1 MCTVKIDVTHL
12 NVFKLAN
19 GFNKH
24 VCNLQIFKMDDYN
37 WAQLDDYL
45 HASVRS
51 IKVGTRPRTVFKT
64 MVTGADRDLL
74 HRTVVNLG
82 FGTGGTGGTGGAPDG
97 LLLLGLNLSDDNE
110 MCLFRSMGFDFTVKY
125 LVLRDLIVRYKID
138 LATWESFLP
147 MFCSRKGVNV
157 EETPERK
164 HKFTGTQ
171 GMFTMTT
178 TKQLAGMVHAT
189 MKGYNLVRG
198 PTRGEGLDAMGYPGH
213 ELVRSVRMKTLARI
227 PETHRVDYVKAQVWS
242 DSPYA
247 IFEVME
253 DMICQLEPKLAEP
266 PRKKIKVEAVR
277 SYAAPEEGTVIVPIP
292 DQPRSYA
299 APEDATSAPEGTVI
313 VPIPEV
319 RQRRNAEPNI
329 RIEGGFVGKRVVAQ
343 YKNSWEHRE
352 EPPQPRTR
360 RTWRNAMFFIIAAGL
375 LRVGMEANFT
385 TISSADVLV
394 DILMTVLTGFC
405 VFRLSLSMGSSFEW
419 VVCGILE
426 VVLYFWDEVGIAIP
440 HGVFLIFAVCMQL
453 PQRFIWQSMF
463 VAYVGFISF
472 NFWFQVLPV
481 WAPFVQ
487 IPMTCLS
494 LWNQHRQGVKNPASL
509 LIAPYRDTI
518 CIIFLILSVVTCLET
533 CD

>member
-1 MCTVKIDVTHL
+1 
-12 NVFKLAN
+12 
-19 GFNKH
+19 
-24 VCNLQIFKMDDYN
+24 MDDY
-37 WAQLDDYL
+37 WTELDDYL
-45 HASVRS
+45 NESVRS

-74 HRTVVNLG
+74 RRTVVNLG
-82 FGTGGTGGTGGAPDG
+82 FGTGGTGGTSGAPDG

-164 HKFTGTQ
+164 HKFTGTK
-171 GMFTMTT
+171 GMFTMKT
-178 TKQLAGMVHAT
+178 TKQLAGMAHTT
-189 MKGYNLVRG
+189 MKGYDIVRG
-198 PTRGEGLDAMGYPGH
+198 PKRGEGLDAMGYPGH
-213 ELVRSVRMKTLARI
+213 ELVRSVRMKTLSRI
-227 PETHRVDYVKAQVWS
+227 PEMHRVDYVKSQVWN

-253 DMICQLEPKLAEP
+253 DMICQLEPREPKLAEP
-266 PRKKIKVEAVR
+266 PRKKIKVEA
-277 SYAAPEEGTVIVPIP
+277 I
-292 DQPRSYA
+292 RSYA

-313 VPIPEV
+313 VPIPEP

-329 RIEGGFVGKRVVAQ
+329 RIEGRFIGKRVVAQ
-343 YKNSWEHRE
+343 FKNSWEHRE

-360 RTWRNAMFFIIAAGL
+360 RTWRNAMFFIIAVGL

-394 DILMTVLTGFC
+394 GILMTVLTGFC
-405 VFRLSLSMGSSFEW
+405 VFRLSHSMGSSFDW

-533 CD
+533 CA

>member
-1 MCTVKIDVTHL
+1 
-12 NVFKLAN
+12 
-19 GFNKH
+19 
-24 VCNLQIFKMDDYN
+24 MDDYN
-37 WAQLDDYL
+37 WAELDDYF
-45 HASVRS
+45 HESVKS

-74 HRTVVNLG
+74 RRTVVNLG
-82 FGTGGTGGTGGAPDG
+82 FGTGGTGGTSGTSGAPDG

-110 MCLFRSMGFDFTVKY
+110 MCLFRSMGFDFAVKY
-125 LVLRDLIVRYKID
+125 IVLRDLIVRYKID

-147 MFCSRKGVNV
+147 LFCTRKGFRV
-157 EETPERK
+157 EETPESK
-164 HKFTGTQ
+164 HKFTGTNE
-171 GMFTMTT
+171 MINMTT
-178 TKQLAGMVHAT
+178 TKQLADMAHTT

-198 PTRGEGLDAMGYPGH
+198 PKRGEGLDAMGYPGH
-213 ELVRSVRMKTLARI
+213 KLVRSVRMKTLARI
-227 PETHRVDYVKAQVWS
+227 PETHRADYVKAQVWS

-253 DMICQLEPKLAEP
+253 DMVCQLEAREPKLAEP
-266 PRKKIKVEAVR
+266 PRKKIKVEA
-277 SYAAPEEGTVIVPIP
+277 A
-292 DQPRSYA
+292 RSYA

-313 VPIPEV
+313 VPIPEQPRQP

-352 EPPQPRTR
+352 EPPQPRSR
-360 RTWRNAMFFIIAAGL
+360 RTWRNAMFFIIAVGL

-394 DILMTVLTGFC
+394 GILMTLLTGFC
-405 VFRLSLSMGSSFEW
+405 VFRLSHNMGSNFDW

-426 VVLYFWDEVGIAIP
+426 IVLYFWDEVGIAIP

-463 VAYVGFISF
+463 VAYIGFISF

-518 CIIFLILSVVTCLET
+518 CIIFLILAVVTCLET
-533 CD
+533 CG